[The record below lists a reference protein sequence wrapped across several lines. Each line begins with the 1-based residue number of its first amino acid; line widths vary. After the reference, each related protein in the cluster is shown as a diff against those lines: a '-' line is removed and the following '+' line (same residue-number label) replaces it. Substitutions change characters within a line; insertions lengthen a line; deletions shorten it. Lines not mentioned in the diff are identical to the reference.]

1 MTLKSNYGTFIDRAI
16 NEFRTGRPVV
26 IEENKNF
33 WLFFNIEHSSDKIL
47 SPFNKYLESE
57 RYLLFTKQKAKSIFK
72 DKISSNIFIRINKNI
87 STTSIK
93 NLFIKPLSKQNLLK
107 FQKSHPHKGAKFH
120 DECLNISKNA
130 KVIPTLIFKKFN
142 KKYYKNIDDLILK
155 LGLLKFNYLDHK
167 VLDELIEES
176 LGDRKIGT
184 TKKGIGP
191 CYGDKIQRKGIRI
204 QDFLSPEK
212 FKSKLQ
218 ENLNE
223 KNTIIEEIYKGKA
236 LNFDEI
242 LSEYDTFRELIES
255 LSTDTSLFIS
265 NSIKENKNILF
276 EGAQGTLLDIDHGTY
291 PFVTSSNT
299 SAGNASIGSGI
310 GPLNFEKVVGV
321 TKAYISRVGTGPF
334 MTEQSNKIGDYL
346 IEKGAEFG
354 TVTGR
359 RRRCGWLD
367 LVSLKYSA
375 RINSLSE
382 LFITKL
388 DVLTGLDEVNICVG
402 YKFKDQELTDYP
414 LVEDILEKSTPIYKS
429 FEGWNDDISSITE
442 FNKLPESAQTYINS
456 IEEFTEIPIKYI
468 SVGPERKQNII
479 R

>member
-1 MTLKSNYGTFIDRAI
+1 MPY
-16 NEFRTGRPVV
+16 
-26 IEENKNF
+26 
-33 WLFFNIEHSSDKIL
+33 
-47 SPFNKYLESE
+47 
-57 RYLLFTKQKAKSIFK
+57 
-72 DKISSNIFIRINKNI
+72 
-87 STTSIK
+87 
-93 NLFIKPLSKQNLLK
+93 
-107 FQKSHPHKGAKFH
+107 
-120 DECLNISKNA
+120 
-130 KVIPTLIFKKFN
+130 
-142 KKYYKNIDDLILK
+142 
-155 LGLLKFNYLDHK
+155 HK

-223 KNTIIEEIYKGKA
+223 KNKIIEEIYKGKA

-242 LSEYDTFRELIES
+242 LSEYETFRELIES

-429 FEGWNDDISSITE
+429 FEGWNDDVSSITE
-442 FNKLPESAQTYINS
+442 FNKLPESAQTYINF